1 MNAAPLPKT
10 AHPVRRTSGF
20 VLALR
25 VIARNCR
32 PAVTQPA
39 RPRARTALVSLKQRL
54 RRKHLASARTAVV
67 LAAELAL
74 QLLDL
79 VLEARILAD
88 LTIDLADRVQHGGVI
103 AVAEPPADLRQR
115 P

>member
-1 MNAAPLPKT
+1 MCRSGAAWTPLLSLNPAT
-10 AHPVRRTSGF
+10 CPGRADF
-20 VLALR
+20 VLAPR

-39 RPRARTALVSLKQRL
+39 GSRAPTALVSRKERL
-54 RRKHLASARTAVV
+54 RRKHSASAPTALV

-79 VLEARILAD
+79 VLEARVLAD
-88 LTIDLADRVQHGGVI
+88 LTIDLADRV
-103 AVAEPPADLRQR
+103 
-115 P
+115 